1 MSIRNHSFQFNR
13 RMTMAIIYLLYYHYL
28 VIRQINIKKKM
39 FSFFLYDLFFLL
51 MTIRNKYLVY
61 NESKFFVLFQCT
73 CSYRIKQE
81 REREKKHVL
90 S

>member
-1 MSIRNHSFQFNR
+1 
-13 RMTMAIIYLLYYHYL
+13 
-28 VIRQINIKKKM
+28 
-39 FSFFLYDLFFLL
+39 

-81 REREKKHVL
+81 REREKKMFCRDDGINR
-90 S
+90 